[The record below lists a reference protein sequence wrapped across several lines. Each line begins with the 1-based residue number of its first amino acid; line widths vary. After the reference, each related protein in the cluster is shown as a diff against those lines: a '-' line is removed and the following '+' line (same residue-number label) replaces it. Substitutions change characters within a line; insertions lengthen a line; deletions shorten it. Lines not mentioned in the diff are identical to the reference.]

1 MNINK
6 IKDIDKII
14 EDTVNLTITKLKL
27 SGLMK
32 DNRPTA
38 YQKTEEILKNYNDFL
53 KGYSQNELSNKFVDI
68 VDQALNDIRDDPYYD
83 IIPMTYFEG
92 QTREKIAE
100 YFDTS
105 VRTITRNK
113 TRLIN
118 RLKILIFSDEV
129 IYELFL

>member
-1 MNINK
+1 MDINK
-6 IKDIDKII
+6 II
-14 EDTVNLTITKLKL
+14 EETVNLTITKLKL

-32 DNRPTA
+32 DDRPTA
-38 YQKTEEILKNYNDFL
+38 YRKTEEILKNYNDFL
-53 KGYSQNELSNKFVDI
+53 KGYSDNELSNKFVHI
-68 VDQALNDIRDDPYYD
+68 VDQALNDISDDPYYE
-83 IIPMTYFEG
+83 IIPMIYFEG

-118 RLKILIFSDEV
+118 RLKTLIFSDEV

>member
-1 MNINK
+1 MDINK
-6 IKDIDKII
+6 II
-14 EDTVNLTITKLKL
+14 EETVNLTITKLKL

>member
-1 MNINK
+1 MDINK
-6 IKDIDKII
+6 II
-14 EDTVNLTITKLKL
+14 EETVNLTITKLKL

-68 VDQALNDIRDDPYYD
+68 IDQALNDIRDDPYYD
-83 IIPMTYFEG
+83 IIPMIYFEG